1 MSNVVFWRQV
11 FLGASLFLCGGY
23 PIIAAEVG
31 DLTPNVGTRS
41 LQQDGRRVICA
52 ISDKAGP
59 IVGANVLV
67 KGTTIGNIS
76 DMDGRVILEGV
87 PSNAILVVS
96 YIGYVSQE
104 IPLKSSQ
111 TNVRIQLV
119 EDTQALDEVVVVGY
133 GTQSKKDITGSVAV
147 VSTDA
152 IHETPVA
159 TFAEALQ
166 GKASGVYISNSG
178 GPSGETTIRIR
189 GVGSLNSSD
198 PLIVVDG
205 VSGVDISSVNPNDIE
220 SMQVLKDASATAIY
234 GAQGANGAHR
244 GRRQPRA
251 R

>member
-1 MSNVVFWRQV
+1 MLCLYEKIKLLSRLCFLIYTLNSNFMSNVVFWRQV

-133 GTQSKKDITGSVAV
+133 GTQSKKDITGFCCCCFYRRYPR
-147 VSTDA
+147 D
-152 IHETPVA
+152 
-159 TFAEALQ
+159 
-166 GKASGVYISNSG
+166 SG
-178 GPSGETTIRIR
+178 GDFRRGFARKSIRC
-189 GVGSLNSSD
+189 VYL
-198 PLIVVDG
+198 
-205 VSGVDISSVNPNDIE
+205 
-220 SMQVLKDASATAIY
+220 
-234 GAQGANGAHR
+234 
-244 GRRQPRA
+244 
-251 R
+251 

>member
-1 MSNVVFWRQV
+1 MRNVVLWKQV
-11 FLGASLFLCGGY
+11 FLGASLFLCGTS
-23 PIIAAEVG
+23 PVMATEVG
-31 DLTPNVGTRS
+31 DLVPDVRGNA

-52 ISDKAGP
+52 ISDKAGLF
-59 IVGANVLV
+59 VVANVLV

-76 DMDGRVILEGV
+76 DMDGRVILDGV

-152 IHETPVA
+152 IH
-159 TFAEALQ
+159 
-166 GKASGVYISNSG
+166 
-178 GPSGETTIRIR
+178 
-189 GVGSLNSSD
+189 
-198 PLIVVDG
+198 
-205 VSGVDISSVNPNDIE
+205 
-220 SMQVLKDASATAIY
+220 
-234 GAQGANGAHR
+234 
-244 GRRQPRA
+244 
-251 R
+251 

>member
-41 LQQDGRRVICA
+41 LQQDGRRVICT

-76 DMDGRVILEGV
+76 DMDGRVILDGV

-119 EDTQALDEVVVVGY
+119 EDTQALDEVVVVMVRNRRR
-133 GTQSKKDITGSVAV
+133 TLPVLLLLFLQTLSTRLRWRLSPRLCKEKHPVCISLIPEVPAVRLRSVFV
-147 VSTDA
+147 VW
-152 IHETPVA
+152 V
-159 TFAEALQ
+159 L
-166 GKASGVYISNSG
+166 
-178 GPSGETTIRIR
+178 
-189 GVGSLNSSD
+189 
-198 PLIVVDG
+198 LIV
-205 VSGVDISSVNPNDIE
+205 
-220 SMQVLKDASATAIY
+220 QT
-234 GAQGANGAHR
+234 R
-244 GRRQPRA
+244 
-251 R
+251 

>member
-119 EDTQALDEVVVVGY
+119 
-133 GTQSKKDITGSVAV
+133 KI
-147 VSTDA
+147 
-152 IHETPVA
+152 
-159 TFAEALQ
+159 
-166 GKASGVYISNSG
+166 
-178 GPSGETTIRIR
+178 
-189 GVGSLNSSD
+189 
-198 PLIVVDG
+198 
-205 VSGVDISSVNPNDIE
+205 
-220 SMQVLKDASATAIY
+220 LKLWMKW
-234 GAQGANGAHR
+234 
-244 GRRQPRA
+244 
-251 R
+251 